1 MLSHLLTQ
9 IEPLNEA
16 ASSFVDIG
24 SAPPGAIVRAKVDTA
39 QWLENLGVE
48 DDSASDPALD
58 NALATQAFSAAS
70 GISKTQTLEQQKK
83 IALALKTPAAVQKT
97 ALMLTEYDW
106 SFVAQAKELRGFIVK
121 KLLDEATEAKKPEIR
136 LKALKM
142 LGEVTEVALFTQR
155 TEVVTK
161 TLSDEQIED
170 EINKRLEKLVFNPAT
185 PIVERVDNDVDD

>member
-1 MLSHLLTQ
+1 MLSHLLSQ

-16 ASSFVDIG
+16 ASSFVDVG
-24 SAPPGAIVRAKVDTA
+24 AAAPADIVRAKVDTA
-39 QWLENLGVE
+39 QWLQNLGIE
-48 DDSASDPALD
+48 DEGASDPALD
-58 NALATQAFSAAS
+58 GALATQAFGAATGAS
-70 GISKTQTLEQQKK
+70 HEKSREEQKK

-121 KLLDEATEAKKPEIR
+121 RLLDEADNKKPEVR

-170 EINKRLEKLVFNPAT
+170 EINKRLEKLTYNPAT
-185 PIVERVDNDVDD
+185 PLVERVDNDVDD

>member
-1 MLSHLLTQ
+1 MLSHLLNQ

-16 ASSFVDIG
+16 ASSFVDV
-24 SAPPGAIVRAKVDTA
+24 GAASPADIVRAKVDTA
-39 QWLENLGVE
+39 QWLQNLGIE
-48 DDSASDPALD
+48 DEGASDPALEG
-58 NALATQAFSAAS
+58 ALATQAFGTATGAFHEKSR
-70 GISKTQTLEQQKK
+70 EEQKK

-121 KLLDEATEAKKPEIR
+121 KLLDETENKKPEIR

-170 EINKRLEKLVFNPAT
+170 EINKRLEKLTFNPAT
-185 PIVERVDNDVDD
+185 PLVQRVDNDVDD

>member
-1 MLSHLLTQ
+1 MLSHLLNQ

-16 ASSFVDIG
+16 ASSFVDV
-24 SAPPGAIVRAKVDTA
+24 GAATPADIVRAKVDTA
-39 QWLENLGVE
+39 QWLQNLGIE
-48 DDSASDPALD
+48 DEGASDPALEG
-58 NALATQAFSAAS
+58 ALATQAFGAATGAFHEKS
-70 GISKTQTLEQQKK
+70 REEQKK

-97 ALMLTEYDW
+97 ALMLSEYDW
-106 SFVAQAKELRGFIVK
+106 SFVEQAKELRGFIVK
-121 KLLDEATEAKKPEIR
+121 RLLDEADNKKPEVR

-170 EINKRLEKLVFNPAT
+170 EINKRLEKLTFNPAT
-185 PIVERVDNDVDD
+185 PLVQRVDNDVDD

>member
-1 MLSHLLTQ
+1 MLSHLLPP
-9 IEPLNEA
+9 IEPLTEA
-16 ASSFVDIG
+16 ASSFVGID
-24 SAPPGAIVRAKVDTA
+24 AAQPAQIVRAKVDTA

-58 NALATQAFSAAS
+58 NALAVQAFSAAS
-70 GISKTQTLEQQKK
+70 GVSRTQTIEEQKK
-83 IALALKTPAAVQKT
+83 IALALRAPNAVKKT

-121 KLLDEATEAKKPEIR
+121 RLLDEADNKKPEVR

-170 EINKRLEKLVFNPAT
+170 EINKRLEKLTFNPAT
-185 PIVERVDNDVDD
+185 PLVERVDTDVDD

>member
-1 MLSHLLTQ
+1 MLSHLLHP

-16 ASSFVDIG
+16 ASSFVDVE
-24 SAPPGAIVRAKVDTA
+24 AAQPADIVRAKVDTA
-39 QWLENLGVE
+39 QWLQNLGIE
-48 DDSASDPALD
+48 DEGASDPALEG
-58 NALATQAFSAAS
+58 ALATQAFGAATGAFHEKS
-70 GISKTQTLEQQKK
+70 REEQKK

-121 KLLDEATEAKKPEIR
+121 RLLDEADNKKPEVR

-170 EINKRLEKLVFNPAT
+170 EINKRLEKLTFNPAT
-185 PIVERVDNDVDD
+185 PLVERVDNDVDD